1 MIQIQVYDTASQAQI
16 QTMVVVNTE
25 FYFGLL
31 LGAITALTA
40 WVAMRGVIE

>member
-1 MIQIQVYDTASQAQI
+1 MIQIQVFDTASQAQI
-16 QTMVVVNTE
+16 QTMVVINAE
-25 FYFGLL
+25 FYIGLF

>member
-1 MIQIQVYDTASQAQI
+1 MIQIKVYDIASQEQV

-40 WVAMRGVIE
+40 WVAMRGVTE